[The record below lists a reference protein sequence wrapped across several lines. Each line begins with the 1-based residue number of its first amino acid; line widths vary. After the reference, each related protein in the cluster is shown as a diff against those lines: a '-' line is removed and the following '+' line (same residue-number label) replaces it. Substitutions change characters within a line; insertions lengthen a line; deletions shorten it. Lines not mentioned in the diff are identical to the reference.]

1 VELNGYRCVTPIAY
15 GLLVAATSV
24 APTPEPAPAEES
36 ATPRVEIAQM
46 LIQQR
51 VIIRVPAMSPPPAP
65 PRPIKWKEV
74 KGPKC
79 LALNQLAGAA
89 ITQSDSVDLFLRGGT
104 RLRAVLDDDCPALDY
119 YSGFYIRPTA
129 DGQVCQ
135 KRDMLHTRSGGQCR
149 IVRFRQLVPAR

>member
-1 VELNGYRCVTPIAY
+1 MTPFAY
-15 GLLVAATSV
+15 GLLVAATSI
-24 APTPEPAPAEES
+24 APIPDPAPAGERTS
-36 ATPRVEIAQM
+36 SHVEIAQM
-46 LIQQR
+46 MIQQR
-51 VIIRVPAMSPPPAP
+51 IIIRVPAMNAPPAP

-79 LALNQLAGAA
+79 VPLNQLAGAA
-89 ITQSDSVDLFLRGGT
+89 ITQNDSVDIFLRGGT
-104 RLRAVLDDDCPALDY
+104 RLRAILDDDCPALDY

-149 IVRFRQLVPAR
+149 VERFRMLVPDR

>member
-1 VELNGYRCVTPIAY
+1 MTPFAY

-24 APTPEPAPAEES
+24 APAPAPLAVAVDADS
-36 ATPRVEIAQM
+36 RPTTEIRITQM
-46 LIQQR
+46 MIQQR
-51 VIIRVPAMSPPPAP
+51 IIIRVPAMAPPPDP
-65 PRPIKWKEV
+65 PRPVKWKEV

-79 LALNQLAGAA
+79 VALNQLAGAA

-104 RLRAVLDDDCPALDY
+104 RLRARLDDDCPALDY
-119 YSGFYIRPTA
+119 YSGFYIRPTD

-149 IVRFRQLVPAR
+149 VERFRTLVPDR

>member
-1 VELNGYRCVTPIAY
+1 VTPFAY
-15 GLLVAATSV
+15 GLLVAAANV
-24 APTPEPAPAEES
+24 VPAPAPAPPAGEE
-36 ATPRVEIAQM
+36 TRRVEFSQM
-46 LIQQR
+46 MIQQR
-51 VIIRVPAMSPPPAP
+51 VIIRVPALSPPPAP

-79 LALNQLAGAA
+79 VPLNQLAGAA
-89 ITQSDSVDLFLRGGT
+89 VTQPDSVDLFLRGGT
-104 RLRAVLDDDCPALDY
+104 RLRMRLDDDCPALDY

-149 IVRFRQLVPAR
+149 VERFRTLVPER

>member
-1 VELNGYRCVTPIAY
+1 MTPIAY

-24 APTPEPAPAEES
+24 APAPAPAAE
-36 ATPRVEIAQM
+36 AAAPPPTTQVQVTQM

-51 VIIRVPAMSPPPAP
+51 IIIRVPAMSPPPPP

-79 LALNQLAGAA
+79 VPVSQLAGAS
-89 ITQSDSVDLFLRGGT
+89 IGQNDTVDLFLRGGT
-104 RLRAVLDDDCPALDY
+104 RLRAKLDDDCPALDY
-119 YSGFYIRPTA
+119 YSGFYLAPTP

-135 KRDMLHTRSGGQCR
+135 RRDMLHTRAGQQCR
-149 IVRFRQLVPAR
+149 VERFRMLVPER

>member
-1 VELNGYRCVTPIAY
+1 MTLIAY

-24 APTPEPAPAEES
+24 APAPAPATAAVDAGPRP
-36 ATPRVEIAQM
+36 ATEIQIAQM
-46 LIQQR
+46 MIQQR
-51 VIIRVPAMSPPPAP
+51 IIIRVPAMAPPSDP

-79 LALNQLAGAA
+79 VPLNQLAGAA
-89 ITQSDSVDLFLRGGT
+89 ITQNDSVDLFLRGGT
-104 RLRAVLDDDCPALDY
+104 RLRARLDDDCPALDY
-119 YSGFYIRPTA
+119 YSGFYIRPTD

-149 IVRFRQLVPAR
+149 VERFRTLVPDR